1 MRFTSTSEKN
11 SVRSSSVIEEKI
23 QELKAELVEYST
35 LVVTM
40 VENCVRGLV
49 EKNEDLLHDLIEKD
63 EPRANDYEIELDEM
77 CTTYIVKYQ
86 PKAKDLRTILM
97 ILKMNNDLE
106 RIADHAVNISQ
117 SALYLIEQPLVKPL
131 IDIPRMADAV
141 SKMFNDGVTAFVH
154 ENSNLANDVCAR
166 DNVVDALRDQIL
178 RELVTYMIS
187 DPSTIERSLHLI
199 RISKDLE
206 RIADLSTNICEDVIF
221 LVEGKVIKHH
231 FAEVRSQ

>member
-1 MRFTSTSEKN
+1 M
-11 SVRSSSVIEEKI
+11 IEEKI
-23 QELKAELVEYST
+23 QELKAELVEYSM

-40 VENCVRGLV
+40 VENCARGLV

-131 IDIPRMADAV
+131 IDIPRMADTV
-141 SKMFNDGVTAFVH
+141 SKMFNDGVAAFVH

-166 DNVVDALRDQIL
+166 DNAVDALRDQIL
-178 RELVTYMIS
+178 RELITYMIS

-231 FAEVRSQ
+231 FEEAPA